1 MAEIHSRKREDDP
14 LREEVET
21 AAVPAARLQR
31 LRIRIRGIVQG
42 VGFRPFVYRI
52 ARKYSISG
60 SVANDTLGVL
70 IEAEGAKEN
79 ISHFLAALTR
89 DAPPLARIESV
100 KTEDLRP
107 LGEKRF
113 SIGRS
118 SVSEQK
124 EALIPPDISTCTDCL
139 REIFDPEDR
148 RFRYPFTNCTNCGP
162 RYTIVRDIP
171 YDRPRTS
178 MSAFKMC
185 RLCQKEYDLPEDRR
199 FHAQPN
205 ACAVCG
211 PHLTLTDNKRSPVK
225 CADPIQKVVELLKN
239 GAIVALR
246 GVGGFHLSCDATSDD
261 AVRKLRRRKQRPRKP
276 FAIMSQDVETVSQY
290 AFVSDAER
298 GILESFASPIVLLRK
313 KDASYIC
320 GEVAPGISE
329 LGVMLPYTPLHHL
342 LVRNNF
348 LALVMTSG
356 NLQDEP
362 TIASNEEAYEKL
374 SRIADYFLI
383 HNREILIQNDDS
395 IVKFIGGEPVVMR
408 RARGYVPQ
416 MIQLPFEVGDLPDIL
431 AVGAEEKGT
440 VCFVKG
446 GRAFLSQ
453 HLGDLKNKESVL
465 SFENTV
471 RHMERILAV
480 KPRLIAHD
488 LHPVYASTKF
498 AKAQRNAERVP
509 VQHHFAHIASCL
521 AENGIDEKVIGVSF
535 DGVGLGSDGNSWGG
549 EFLIADL
556 SNFERA
562 GHLEY
567 VCLPGADAAAREP
580 YRMAVSYLHNAFG
593 WDALRLA
600 HQMLAGVEG
609 EKIEFILNLLKKRIN
624 SPLTSSVGRLFDAVA
639 SLIGLCQVNTYEGQA
654 PMELESLIY
663 TEVPHNDAYPY
674 RMADRNGALVVD
686 FAPAIQSIVA
696 DRNERKSGAHIACK
710 FHNTVAEFAVEVCEM
725 IRSLHGL
732 GKVALS
738 GGVFQNKYLSERL
751 TLLLERGGF
760 TVYKHRN
767 VPPNDGGI
775 SLGQAAVAA
784 YRYRKAKR

>member
-1 MAEIHSRKREDDP
+1 VS
-14 LREEVET
+14 
-21 AAVPAARLQR
+21 
-31 LRIRIRGIVQG
+31 GIVQG

-52 ARKYSISG
+52 ARKYGISG
-60 SVANDTLGVL
+60 SVSNDTLGVL
-70 IEAEGAKEN
+70 IEAEGAKGN
-79 ISHFLAALTR
+79 ISQFLAALTR
-89 DAPPLARIESV
+89 DAPPLAKIESV
-100 KTEDLRP
+100 KTEEIRP

-118 SVSEQK
+118 SVSEEK
-124 EALIPPDISTCTDCL
+124 EALIPPDISTCIDCL
-139 REIFDPEDR
+139 REIFDPADR

-178 MSAFKMC
+178 MSVFKMC
-185 RLCQKEYDLPEDRR
+185 RLCQTEYESPEDRR

-211 PHLTLTDNKRSPVK
+211 PHLMLTDNKRSPVR
-225 CADPIQKVVELLKN
+225 CTDPIREVVELLKN
-239 GAIVALR
+239 GAIVALK
-246 GVGGFHLSCDATSDD
+246 GLGGFHLACDATSDD
-261 AVRKLRRRKQRPRKP
+261 AVRKLRIRKQRLRKP
-276 FAIMSQDVETVSQY
+276 FAIMSQDVETISQY
-290 AFVSDAER
+290 AFVSAAER

-313 KDASYIC
+313 KEASCIS
-320 GEVAPGISE
+320 GEVAPGIAE

-342 LVRNNF
+342 LIRDNF

-362 TIASNEEAYEKL
+362 TIASNEEAFEKL
-374 SRIADYFLI
+374 SHIADYFLI

-416 MIQLPFEVGDLPDIL
+416 MIQLPFEVADSPDIL
-431 AVGAEEKGT
+431 AVGADEKGT

-465 SFENTV
+465 SFEKTIA
-471 RHMERILAV
+471 HLEHILAV

-488 LHPVYASTKF
+488 LHPLYASTRF
-498 AKAQRNAERVP
+498 ARTQQNVERVP

-521 AENGIDEKVIGVSF
+521 AENELDEQVIGVSF
-535 DGVGLGSDGNSWGG
+535 DGVGLGADGNSWGG

-556 SNFERA
+556 SGFERV

-567 VCLPGADAAAREP
+567 VCLPGADAAAKEP
-580 YRMAVSYLHNAFG
+580 YRMALSYLQSAFG
-593 WDALRLA
+593 EDAPHIAHRL
-600 HQMLAGVEG
+600 LAGVRK
-609 EKIEFILNLLKKRIN
+609 EKIEFIFELMKKRVN
-624 SPLTSSVGRLFDAVA
+624 TPLTSSVGRLFDAVA
-639 SLIGLCQVNTYEGQA
+639 SLIGLCQINTYEGQA

-663 TEVPHNDAYPY
+663 DKVPHNYFYPY
-674 RMADRNGALVVD
+674 NVQERDGMLMVD
-686 FAPAIQSIVA
+686 LSPAVRSVVA
-696 DRNERKSGAHIACK
+696 DRDEKKSGSYIACK
-710 FHNTVAEFAVEVCEM
+710 FHNTVAQFALDVCKR
-725 IRSLHGL
+725 IRSRRHLN
-732 GKVALS
+732 KVALS
-738 GGVFQNKYLSERL
+738 GGVFQNKYLSEKL
-751 TLLLERGGF
+751 TFLLQEEGF
-760 TVYKHRN
+760 AVYRHRN

-775 SLGQAAVAA
+775 SFGQAAVAA
-784 YRYRKAKR
+784 YRYRKANR

>member
-1 MAEIHSRKREDDP
+1 MAQIHSRKCKNDP
-14 LREEVET
+14 LCEEVEIT
-21 AAVPAARLQR
+21 PATKTRIQR
-31 LRIRIRGIVQG
+31 LRIRVRGIVQG

-70 IEAEGAKEN
+70 IEAEGEKEN

-89 DAPPLARIESV
+89 DAPPLAKIESV
-100 KTEDLRP
+100 KTEEIRSLA
-107 LGEKRF
+107 EKRF
-113 SIGRS
+113 SIVKS
-118 SVSEQK
+118 SVSEDK
-124 EALIPPDISTCTDCL
+124 EALIPPDISTCGDCL
-139 REIFDPEDR
+139 REIFDSADR
-148 RFRYPFTNCTNCGP
+148 RFAYPFTNCTNCGP

-178 MSAFKMC
+178 MSEFKMC
-185 RLCQKEYDLPEDRR
+185 RLCQEEYDSPEDRR

-211 PHLTLTDNKRSPVK
+211 PHLALTDNKRSPVR

-239 GAIVALR
+239 GATVALR
-246 GVGGFHLSCDATSDD
+246 GIGGFHLACDATSDD
-261 AVRKLRRRKQRPRKP
+261 AVRKLRMRKQRPRKP
-276 FAIMSQDVETVSQY
+276 FAIMSQDIATVSQY

-298 GILESFASPIVLLRK
+298 EVLESFASPIVLLRK
-313 KDASYIC
+313 KEASCIS
-320 GEVAPGISE
+320 GEVAPGIAE

-342 LVRNNF
+342 ILRNNF
-348 LALVMTSG
+348 PALVMTSG

-362 TIASNEEAYEKL
+362 TIASNEEAFEKL
-374 SRIADYFLI
+374 SGIADYFLM

-416 MIQLPFEVGDLPDIL
+416 MIQLPFGAADSPDIL

-471 RHMERILAV
+471 RHLERILAV

-488 LHPVYASTKF
+488 FHPVYASTRF
-498 AKAQRNAERVP
+498 AARQRNVERVP

-521 AENGIDEKVIGVSF
+521 AENGVNEQVIGVSF
-535 DGVGLGSDGNSWGG
+535 DGVGLGADGNSWGG
-549 EFLIADL
+549 EFLIADF
-556 SNFERA
+556 SGFERA

-567 VCLPGADAAAREP
+567 VCLPGSDAAAKEP
-580 YRMAVSYLHNAFG
+580 YRMALSYLQSAFG
-593 WDALRLA
+593 EDAPRLA
-600 HQMLAGVEG
+600 HQVLTGVLK
-609 EKIEFILNLLKKRIN
+609 EKIEFIFELIMKRIN

-639 SLIGLCQVNTYEGQA
+639 SLIGLCQINTYEGQA

-663 TEVPHNDAYPY
+663 AEVSHNESCPY
-674 RMADRNGALVVD
+674 NVRERDGMLTVD
-686 FAPAIQSIVA
+686 FSPAVRSIVA
-696 DRNERKSGAHIACK
+696 DLDEKKSRSYIACK
-710 FHNTVAEFAVEVCEM
+710 FHNTVAQFAVEVCKR
-725 IRSLHGL
+725 IRSSRRIN
-732 GKVALS
+732 KVALS
-738 GGVFQNKYLSERL
+738 GGVFQNKYLSEKL
-751 TLLLERGGF
+751 TSLLVKEGF
-760 TVYKHRN
+760 TVYGHKD